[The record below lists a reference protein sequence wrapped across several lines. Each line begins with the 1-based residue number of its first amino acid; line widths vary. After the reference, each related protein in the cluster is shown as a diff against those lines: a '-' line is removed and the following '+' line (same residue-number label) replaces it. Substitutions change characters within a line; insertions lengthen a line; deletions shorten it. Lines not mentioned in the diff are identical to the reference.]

1 VSSGNARPATPSDSG
16 DAVLVAAL
24 RAVAR
29 TRALGMHYYGHLLGI
44 ASSRP
49 DEGRPRPHLDPD
61 PAVIPDVVPP
71 VALAAIADLAVG
83 SAVRAALGAG
93 RRLGTVSLT
102 LHHIGSSA
110 RAPVRADPT
119 LLWADTD
126 TGDGLARCD
135 LRDARGELVGAAQGW
150 FLALPVPD
158 GRQLPPLPWE
168 RESAPTIEALAE
180 ADLDERE
187 RAAVTATL
195 RAHERA
201 RERGTS
207 TGEELTSPVWSESA
221 AEGSAQGTLQVGP
234 EVTNRVGHVQGGAL
248 YGIALAAAARAVGP
262 GMEVAEG
269 HYQFVRPA
277 DGERIVVD
285 GAVLRRG
292 RAAAFAEA
300 SLSVEGRRV
309 GVARF
314 AFRPPLGGN
323 G

>member
-1 VSSGNARPATPSDSG
+1 MSFRNTHPGPRADGG
-16 DAVLVAAL
+16 DAVLAAAL
-24 RAVAR
+24 RAAAS

-49 DEGRPRPHLDPD
+49 DEGRPRPHLAPD
-61 PAVIPDVVPP
+61 PAVVPDVVPA
-71 VALAAIADLAVG
+71 VALAAIADLAIG

-102 LHHIGSSA
+102 LHHIGSAA
-110 RAPVRADPT
+110 RAPVDAEPT
-119 LLWADTD
+119 LLWADPD

-135 LRDARGELVGAAQGW
+135 LRDAHGRLVGAAQGW

-168 RESAPTIEALAE
+168 RESAPTIEALTE
-180 ADLDERE
+180 GDLDERE

-195 RAHERA
+195 RAQERA
-201 RERGTS
+201 EQRGTS
-207 TGEELTSPVWSESA
+207 TAEELTAPTWSESD
-221 AEGSAQGTLQVGP
+221 EGTAQGTLQVGP

-248 YGIALAAAARAVGP
+248 YGIALAAAAHAVGP

-269 HYQFVRPA
+269 HYQFLRPA
-277 DGERIVVD
+277 DGERIEVD

-300 SLSVEGRRV
+300 TLSVEGRRV

-314 AFRPPLGGN
+314 AFRTPL
-323 G
+323 

>member
-1 VSSGNARPATPSDSG
+1 
-16 DAVLVAAL
+16 
-24 RAVAR
+24 
-29 TRALGMHYYGHLLGI
+29 MHYYGHLLGV
-44 ASSRP
+44 AGHRP
-49 DEGRPRPHLDPD
+49 DGGRPRPHLYPA
-61 PAVIPDVVPP
+61 PAVTPGIVPP
-71 VALAAIADLAVG
+71 VALAAIADLAIG
-83 SAVRAALGAG
+83 SAVRTALGAG

-110 RAPVRADPT
+110 RAPVDAEPT
-119 LLWADTD
+119 LLWADPD
-126 TGDGLARCD
+126 TGDGVARCD

-158 GRQLPPLPWE
+158 GRQLPLLPWE
-168 RESAPTIEALAE
+168 REPEPAPRIDALAE
-180 ADLDERE
+180 GDLDERE
-187 RAAVTATL
+187 RAAVAATL

-207 TGEELTSPVWSESA
+207 IAEELTSPAW
-221 AEGSAQGTLQVGP
+221 AETTDEDTALGTLDVGP

-292 RAAAFAEA
+292 RSAAFAEA
-300 SLSVEGRRV
+300 TLTVEGRRV
-309 GVARF
+309 GAARF
-314 AFRPPLGGN
+314 AFRPPIGGN

>member
-1 VSSGNARPATPSDSG
+1 MSAG
-16 DAVLVAAL
+16 DARSGGRDDVLAAAL
-24 RAVAR
+24 RAVAC

-44 ASSRP
+44 ASHRP
-49 DEGRPRPHLDPD
+49 GEGRPRPHLAPD
-61 PAVIPDVVPP
+61 RAVLPGVVPP
-71 VALAAIADLAVG
+71 VALAAIADLAIG

-93 RRLGTVSLT
+93 RRLGTVSFT
-102 LHHIGSSA
+102 LHHIGSA
-110 RAPVRADPT
+110 AQAPVDAEPT
-119 LLWADTD
+119 LLWADPD

-135 LRDARGELVGAAQGW
+135 LRDGHGKLVGAAQGW

-158 GRQLPPLPWE
+158 GRQLPLLPWE
-168 RESAPTIEALAE
+168 REPAPRIDALVE
-180 ADLDERE
+180 GDLDEHE
-187 RAAVTATL
+187 RAAVAATL

-201 RERGTS
+201 QERGTS
-207 TGEELTSPVWSESA
+207 TGEELTSPTW
-221 AEGSAQGTLQVGP
+221 AERPDEGTARGTLQTGP

-277 DGERIVVD
+277 DGKRIVVD

-292 RAAAFAEA
+292 RSAAFAEA
-300 SLSVEGRRV
+300 TLTVEGRRV

-314 AFRPPLGGN
+314 AFRPPIGGN
-323 G
+323 D

>member
-1 VSSGNARPATPSDSG
+1 VSSGSAPPGQPAGGG
-16 DAVLVAAL
+16 DDVLVAAL
-24 RAVAR
+24 RAVAC
-29 TRALGMHYYGHLLGI
+29 TRALGMHYYGHLLGV
-44 ASSRP
+44 ASHRP

-61 PAVIPDVVPP
+61 PVVTPGVVPP
-71 VALAAIADLAVG
+71 VALSAIADLAIG
-83 SAVRAALGAG
+83 SAVRTALGAG

-110 RAPVRADPT
+110 RAPVSAEPT
-119 LLWADTD
+119 LLWADPD

-135 LRDARGELVGAAQGW
+135 LRDARGGLVGAAQGW

-168 RESAPTIEALAE
+168 REPTARIDTLAE
-180 ADLDERE
+180 GDLDERE
-187 RAAVTATL
+187 RAAVAATL

-201 RERGTS
+201 RARGTS
-207 TGEELTSPVWSESA
+207 IAEELTSPTW
-221 AEGSAQGTLQVGP
+221 AEGTDEGTALGTFEVGP

-292 RAAAFAEA
+292 RSAAFAEA
-300 SLSVEGRRV
+300 TLTVEGRRV

-314 AFRPPLGGN
+314 AFRPPIGGN